1 LSERT
6 EIASQKGRKAMRKFG
21 MPTLIETKT
30 IEECA
35 ALCASSG
42 LSFIEMNMN
51 LPQYQVQ
58 TMDATRLNLVAK
70 EYGIGYTIHLD
81 ENMNVADFNPDVAAA
96 YRNSVV
102 QTIELAKKLE
112 IPVLN
117 MHMIYGVYFTLPHE
131 KVFLFEQ
138 YRDYYR
144 DNMLRYRDAC
154 EQAIGG
160 SGIRVCIENWH
171 GYRDWQL
178 PVLDEM
184 LQSPAFGLTY
194 DVGHNHCIG
203 SADEPHIFARLEK
216 LHHMHL
222 HDVRDGTKD
231 HQALGTGELD
241 IFKYLNLARQRDCT
255 VVVETKTIAGLKESA
270 GWLHKNL

>member
-1 LSERT
+1 ML
-6 EIASQKGRKAMRKFG
+6 KFG
-21 MPTLIETKT
+21 MPTLIETQS
-30 IEECA
+30 IEQCA
-35 ALCASSG
+35 ALCAEAG

-58 TMDATRLNLVAK
+58 TMDAARLAAVAK
-70 EYGIGYTIHLD
+70 QYGIGYTIHLD

-102 QTIELAKKLE
+102 QTIELAKRLE
-112 IPVLN
+112 IDVLN
-117 MHMIYGVYFTLPHE
+117 MHLIYGVYFTLPHK

-138 YRDYYR
+138 YREEYR
-144 DNMLRYRDAC
+144 DNMLRYRDDCAK
-154 EQAIGG
+154 AIGD

-171 GYRDWQL
+171 GYQDWQL
-178 PVLDEM
+178 PVLDEL
-184 LQSPAFGLTY
+184 LQSDAFGLTY

-203 SADEPHIFARLEK
+203 GADEPHIFARLSK

-241 IFKYLNLARQRDCT
+241 VHKYLKLARQQDCS

-270 GWLHKNL
+270 AWLHKQL

>member
-1 LSERT
+1 
-6 EIASQKGRKAMRKFG
+6 MRFG
-21 MPTLIETKT
+21 MPTLIETNT

-35 ALCASSG
+35 ALCKDAG

-58 TMDATRLNLVAK
+58 TMDAAHLKAVAR

-102 QTIELAKKLE
+102 QTIDLAKRLE

-117 MHMIYGVYFTLPHE
+117 MHLIYGVYFTLPDR
-131 KVFLFEQ
+131 KVYLFEQ
-138 YRDYYR
+138 YREDYR

-154 EQAIGG
+154 QQAIGD

-171 GYRDWQL
+171 GYRLWQL
-178 PVLDEM
+178 GILDEM
-184 LQSPAFGLTY
+184 LESPAFGLTY

-203 SADEPHIFARLEK
+203 GADEPHIFARLSK

-241 IFKYLNLARQRDCT
+241 IHKYLNLAKERDCS

-270 GWLHKNL
+270 RWLHRNL

>member
-1 LSERT
+1 ML
-6 EIASQKGRKAMRKFG
+6 KFG
-21 MPTLIETKT
+21 MPTLIETDT
-30 IEECA
+30 LEQCA
-35 ALCASSG
+35 ALCADAG

-51 LPQYQVQ
+51 LPRYQVQ
-58 TMDATRLNLVAK
+58 TMDTAQLRAVAK

-102 QTIELAKKLE
+102 QTVELAKKLE

-117 MHMIYGVYFTLPHE
+117 MHMIYGVYFTLPHK

-138 YRDYYR
+138 YRDAYR
-144 DNMLRYRDAC
+144 DNMLRFRDAC
-154 EQAIGG
+154 HDAIGS
-160 SGIRVCIENWH
+160 SGIRVCVENWH

-184 LQSPAFGLTY
+184 LESPAFGLTY
-194 DVGHNHCIG
+194 DVGHNHCIDG
-203 SADEPHIFARLEK
+203 TDEPHIFARLEK

-241 IFKYLNLARQRDCT
+241 IHKYLDLAKMRDCT
-255 VVVETKTIAGLKESA
+255 VVVETKTVAGLKESA
-270 GWLHKNL
+270 RWLHKNI

>member
-1 LSERT
+1 MLR
-6 EIASQKGRKAMRKFG
+6 FG
-21 MPTLIETKT
+21 MPTLIETDT

-35 ALCASSG
+35 ALCAEAG

-58 TMDATRLNLVAK
+58 TMDANRLKKVAK

-96 YRNSVV
+96 YRNSVI
-102 QTIELAKKLE
+102 QTIDLAKELE

-117 MHMIYGVYFTLPHE
+117 MHMIFGVYFTLPDR

-138 YRDYYR
+138 YREDYR
-144 DNMLRYRDAC
+144 SNMLRFRDEC
-154 EQAIGG
+154 EKAIGA
-160 SGIRVCIENWH
+160 SGIRVCVENWK

-178 PVLDEM
+178 DVLDEM

-203 SADEPHIFARLEK
+203 GADEPHIFARMEK

-241 IFKYLNLARQRDCT
+241 IFEYLNLAKERDCT
-255 VVVETKTIAGLKESA
+255 VVVETKTIAGLKQSA
-270 GWLHKNL
+270 RWLHENL

>member
-1 LSERT
+1 ML
-6 EIASQKGRKAMRKFG
+6 KFG
-21 MPTLIETKT
+21 MPTLIETQT

-35 ALCASSG
+35 KLCADCG

-58 TMDATRLNLVAK
+58 TMDALHLSKVAK
-70 EYGIGYTIHLD
+70 DHGIGYTIHLD

-131 KVFLFEQ
+131 KVFLFER
-138 YRDYYR
+138 YRNDYR
-144 DNMLRYRDAC
+144 DNMLRYRDEC
-154 EQAIGG
+154 EKAIGA
-160 SGIRVCIENWH
+160 SGIRICVENWH

-203 SADEPHIFARLEK
+203 GADEPHIFARLEN

-241 IFKYLNLARQRDCT
+241 IQKYLNLARQRDCT
-255 VVVETKTIAGLKESA
+255 VVVETKTVAGLKESA
-270 GWLHKNL
+270 RWLHKNI

>member
-1 LSERT
+1 ML
-6 EIASQKGRKAMRKFG
+6 KFG
-21 MPTLIETKT
+21 MPTLIETDT
-30 IEECA
+30 MEQCA
-35 ALCASSG
+35 ALCAEAG
-42 LSFIEMNMN
+42 LSFVEMNMN
-51 LPQYQVQ
+51 LPRYQVQ
-58 TMDATRLNLVAK
+58 TMDETQLMAIAK
-70 EYGIGYTIHLD
+70 KYGIGYTIHLD

-102 QTIELAKKLE
+102 QTIELAKRME

-138 YRDYYR
+138 YRDAYR

-154 EQAIGG
+154 TEAIGS
-160 SGIRVCIENWH
+160 SGIRVCVENWH
-171 GYRDWQL
+171 GYRPWQL
-178 PVLDEM
+178 PVLDE
-184 LQSPAFGLTY
+184 LLESPAFGLTY

-203 SADEPHIFARLEK
+203 GADEPHIFERLEK

-222 HDVRDGTKD
+222 HDVANGTKD

-241 IFKYLNLARQRDCT
+241 VHKYLELARKRDCT
-255 VVVETKTIAGLKESA
+255 VVVETKTVAGLKESA
-270 GWLHKNL
+270 KWLHQNL

>member
-1 LSERT
+1 
-6 EIASQKGRKAMRKFG
+6 
-21 MPTLIETKT
+21 MPTLIETNT

-35 ALCASSG
+35 ALCAESG
-42 LSFIEMNMN
+42 LSFVEMNMN

-58 TMDATRLNLVAK
+58 TMDASRLAAVSRK
-70 EYGIGYTIHLD
+70 YGIGYTIHLD

-96 YRNSVV
+96 YRNSVL

-131 KVFLFEQ
+131 KVFLFER
-138 YRDYYR
+138 YRDDYR
-144 DNMLRYRDAC
+144 NNMLRYRDAC
-154 EQAIGG
+154 EQAIGD
-160 SGIRVCIENWH
+160 SGIRICIENWH
-171 GYRDWQL
+171 GYRPWQMG
-178 PVLDEM
+178 VLDEM
-184 LQSPAFGLTY
+184 LESPAFGLTY

-203 SADEPHIFARLEK
+203 GADEPHILARRHK
-216 LHHMHL
+216 LYHMHL

-241 IFKYLNLARQRDCT
+241 IRKYLNLAKEQDCT
-255 VVVETKTIAGLKESA
+255 VVVETKTVAGLKESA
-270 GWLHKNL
+270 RWLHQNI

>member
-1 LSERT
+1 
-6 EIASQKGRKAMRKFG
+6 MRFG
-21 MPTLIETKT
+21 MPTLIETNT

-35 ALCASSG
+35 ALCVSSG
-42 LSFIEMNMN
+42 LEFIEMNMN

-58 TMDATRLNLVAK
+58 TMDAAHLKAVAG

-117 MHMIYGVYFTLPHE
+117 MHMIYGVYFTLPDR

-138 YRDYYR
+138 YREDYR

-154 EQAIGG
+154 EKAIGG
-160 SGIRVCIENWH
+160 SGMRVCIENWH
-171 GYRDWQL
+171 GYRPWQL
-178 PVLDEM
+178 GVLDEM
-184 LQSPAFGLTY
+184 LESPAFGLTY

-203 SADEPHIFARLEK
+203 GADEPHILQRLEK
-216 LHHMHL
+216 LYHMHL
-222 HDVRDGTKD
+222 HDVRGCTKD

-241 IFKYLNLARQRDCT
+241 IHKYLNLARQRDCT
-255 VVVETKTIAGLKESA
+255 VVVETKTVAGLKESA
-270 GWLHKNL
+270 RWLHDNL

>member
-1 LSERT
+1 
-6 EIASQKGRKAMRKFG
+6 MRFG
-21 MPTLIETKT
+21 MPTLIETNT

-42 LSFIEMNMN
+42 LEFIEMNMN

-58 TMDATRLNLVAK
+58 TMDAAHLKAVAG

-96 YRNSVV
+96 YRDSVV

-117 MHMIYGVYFTLPHE
+117 MHMIYGVYFTLPDR

-138 YRDYYR
+138 YRDAYR

-154 EQAIGG
+154 QRAIGG
-160 SGIRVCIENWH
+160 SGMRVCIENWH
-171 GYRDWQL
+171 GYRPWQL
-178 PVLDEM
+178 SVLDEM
-184 LQSPAFGLTY
+184 LESPAFGLTY

-203 SADEPHIFARLEK
+203 GADEPHILQRLEK
-216 LHHMHL
+216 LYHMHL

-231 HQALGTGELD
+231 HQALGTGELN
-241 IFKYLNLARQRDCT
+241 IHKYLNLARQRDCT
-255 VVVETKTIAGLKESA
+255 VVVETKTVAGLKESA
-270 GWLHKNL
+270 RWLHDNL

>member
-1 LSERT
+1 
-6 EIASQKGRKAMRKFG
+6 MRFG
-21 MPTLIETKT
+21 MPTLIETNS

-35 ALCASSG
+35 ALCVDAG

-58 TMDATRLNLVAK
+58 TMDAAHLKAVAGA
-70 EYGIGYTIHLD
+70 YGIGYTIHLD

-102 QTIELAKKLE
+102 QTIELAKRLE

-117 MHMIYGVYFTLPHE
+117 MHMIYGVYFTLPDR
-131 KVFLFEQ
+131 KVYLFEQ
-138 YRDYYR
+138 YREDYR
-144 DNMLRYRDAC
+144 DNMLRFRDAC
-154 EQAIGG
+154 QQAIGG
-160 SGIRVCIENWH
+160 SGIRVCVENWH
-171 GYRDWQL
+171 GYRPWQL
-178 PVLDEM
+178 GILDEM
-184 LQSPAFGLTY
+184 LESPAFGLTY

-203 SADEPHIFARLEK
+203 GADEPHIFARLSK

-222 HDVRDGTKD
+222 HDVRDGTRD

-241 IFKYLNLARQRDCT
+241 IHKYLKLAKERDCS
-255 VVVETKTIAGLKESA
+255 VVVETKTIEGLKESA
-270 GWLHKNL
+270 RWLHRNL

>member
-1 LSERT
+1 ML
-6 EIASQKGRKAMRKFG
+6 KFG
-21 MPTLIETKT
+21 MPTLIETDT
-30 IEECA
+30 IEQCA
-35 ALCASSG
+35 ALCAACG
-42 LSFIEMNMN
+42 LSFVEMNMN

-58 TMDATRLNLVAK
+58 TMDTALLAAVAK
-70 EYGIGYTIHLD
+70 QYGIGYTIHLD

-131 KVFLFEQ
+131 KVFLFER
-138 YRDYYR
+138 YREEYR

-154 EQAIGG
+154 EKAIGG
-160 SGIRVCIENWH
+160 SGIRVCVENWH

-178 PVLDEM
+178 AVLDEM
-184 LQSPAFGLTY
+184 LESPVFGLTY

-203 SADEPHIFARLEK
+203 GADEPHIFRRLGK
-216 LHHMHL
+216 LRHMHL

-231 HQALGTGELD
+231 HQSLGTGELD
-241 IFKYLNLARQRDCT
+241 IHKYLDLARQRDCT
-255 VVVETKTIAGLKESA
+255 VVVETKTVAGLKESA
-270 GWLHKNL
+270 RWLHENL

>member
-1 LSERT
+1 
-6 EIASQKGRKAMRKFG
+6 MMKFG

-35 ALCASSG
+35 ALCADSG

-58 TMDATRLNLVAK
+58 TMDLARLRAAAR

-96 YRNSVV
+96 YRNSVI
-102 QTIELAKKLE
+102 QTIELAKRLE

-138 YRDYYR
+138 YREEYR

-154 EQAIGG
+154 EQAIGD

-171 GYRDWQL
+171 GYRQWQL
-178 PVLDEM
+178 GVLDEM
-184 LQSPAFGLTY
+184 LQSDAFGLTY

-203 SADEPHIFARLEK
+203 GADEPHILQRLSK

-241 IFKYLNLARQRDCT
+241 IFKYLDMARQCCCS

-270 GWLHKNL
+270 RWLKENI